1 MKILKFFS
9 LSLLTGFLIWM
20 GGFGAF
26 CAISLL
32 RGAASIDQTSDVIVV
47 LTGGKNRV
55 SEGLALFASGRAPN
69 LFISGV
75 HSDVKK
81 SELLDQW
88 HGDHAL
94 PACCLELGYRATTTV
109 QNAQETEDW
118 LRKRDFDS
126 LRLVTGNYH
135 MNRAMMELQHALPG
149 IDIFVHPISEPDLSW
164 KDLHFWQLLFSE
176 YHKTLYRS
184 VQLTFTP
191 RPAPLIVR

>member
-1 MKILKFFS
+1 MKFLKFFS

-26 CAISLL
+26 CAMSLL

-55 SEGLALFASGRAPN
+55 SEGLTLFTSGRAPN

-75 HSDVKK
+75 HPDVKK
-81 SELLDQW
+81 SELMEQW
-88 HGDHAL
+88 SGEDAL
-94 PACCLELGYRATTTV
+94 PACCMVLGYRATTTV
-109 QNAQETEDW
+109 QNAQEVEEW
-118 LRKRDFDS
+118 LRKQNFDS
-126 LRLVTGNYH
+126 VRLVTGNYH
-135 MNRAMMELQHALPG
+135 MNRALMELEHALPG
-149 IDIFVHPISEPDLSW
+149 VDIYVHPIREPDLSW

-184 VQLTFTP
+184 VQLTFTL
-191 RPAPLIVR
+191 RPAPLIAR